1 MTLTSISTAKLA
13 IREFDSANA
22 NGQPIYLTLLEST
35 PGPDRSSSRR
45 NPFDTARQPAKS
57 LFERVSAAPTRD
69 DDVYDDALH
78 EDVHDRSHERN
89 GRRSDTSGPPPK
101 GVDRYV
107 PGRSAP
113 GDSRRDGRA
122 TSRRDAAT
130 GDGRLSERGGGA
142 RRENGGA
149 KQSRPRPRK
158 TQEELDREMED
169 YWGSGAADGGAAAPA
184 PGPVE
189 NEGTDVDMIE

>member
-1 MTLTSISTAKLA
+1 MTVTSISTAKLA

-22 NGQPIYLTLLEST
+22 NGQPIYLTLLEPT
-35 PGPDRSSSRR
+35 PGPDRSGSRR

-57 LFERVSAAPTRD
+57 LFERVSAAPARD
-69 DDVYDDALH
+69 DDAYNDELT
-78 EDVHDRSHERN
+78 EDIHDRSHERN

-101 GVDRYV
+101 GIDRYV

-113 GDSRRDGRA
+113 GESRRDGRA
-122 TSRRDAAT
+122 SARRDAT
-130 GDGRLSERGGGA
+130 NGDGRLSERGGGA
-142 RRENGGA
+142 RRENSGA

-169 YWGSGAADGGAAAPA
+169 YWGSGAADDAAAAPA
-184 PGPVE
+184 LGPVE
-189 NEGTDVDMIE
+189 DEGGDVDMIE